1 MRKMEGSQAFF
12 LRSLALRGVTSVDCS
27 VAGAFNFCEAVAAG
41 SSTREKI
48 GNS

>member
-1 MRKMEGSQAFF
+1 MRKMEGFQAFF
-12 LRSLALRGVTSVDCS
+12 LRSLALRGLTTDQCS
-27 VAGAFNFCEAVAAG
+27 DAGPLKFSEAVAAG